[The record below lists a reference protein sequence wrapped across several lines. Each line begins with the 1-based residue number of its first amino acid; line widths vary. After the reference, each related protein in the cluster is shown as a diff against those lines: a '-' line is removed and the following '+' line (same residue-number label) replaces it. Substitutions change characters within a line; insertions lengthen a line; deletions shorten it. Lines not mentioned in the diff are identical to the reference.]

1 VTDTTRSTTDWPGL
15 AAALVT
21 IGLWSSAFV
30 GIRAAGEDISPGA
43 LAFGRLVIG
52 AVLLGTLAL
61 VRRGAL
67 PKGRDWLLVIG
78 TGVIWFA
85 GYNLSLNAAEQVVD
99 AGTAAML
106 VFIGPLLVIL
116 LAGFFLGEGFP
127 RRVVVGAMVAFTGIV
142 VISLAVVGAQGGA
155 TNPLWGI
162 LLCLAAAWCAA
173 IGVTLEKPVLE
184 RVSALNVTALA
195 MAVGAL
201 VTLPFAP
208 GLVSEVQVAAPES
221 VAWLVFLGVF
231 PTSVAFTT
239 WAYALGRTTAGRLA
253 TTMYLIPPTTILLAW
268 VILGEVPTLV
278 AIVGGA
284 LSIAGVVIA
293 QSKGRPA
300 PAPATTV
307 SQPETG
313 PAG

>member
-1 VTDTTRSTTDWPGL
+1 
-15 AAALVT
+15 
-21 IGLWSSAFV
+21 
-30 GIRAAGEDISPGA
+30 
-43 LAFGRLVIG
+43 
-52 AVLLGTLAL
+52 
-61 VRRGAL
+61 
-67 PKGRDWLLVIG
+67 
-78 TGVIWFA
+78 
-85 GYNLSLNAAEQVVD
+85 
-99 AGTAAML
+99 
-106 VFIGPLLVIL
+106 
-116 LAGFFLGEGFP
+116 
-127 RRVVVGAMVAFTGIV
+127 
-142 VISLAVVGAQGGA
+142 
-155 TNPLWGI
+155 LWGI

-231 PTSVAFTT
+231 PTSVAFTP
-239 WAYALGRTTAGRLA
+239 WAFALGRTTAGRLA

-293 QSKGRPA
+293 QSQSRSA